1 MANSSPV
8 LKNRIANCKAVI
20 TSLKENGH
28 FINFAEADAIIDN
41 PS

>member
-1 MANSSPV
+1 M
-8 LKNRIANCKAVI
+8 LENRIVNCKAGT